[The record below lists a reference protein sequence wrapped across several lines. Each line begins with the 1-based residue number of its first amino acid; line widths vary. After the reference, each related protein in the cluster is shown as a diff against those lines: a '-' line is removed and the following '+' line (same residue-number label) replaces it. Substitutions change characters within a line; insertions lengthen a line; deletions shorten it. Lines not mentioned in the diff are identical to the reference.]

1 MAHDFE
7 LLQDAWIA
15 ELRATAHLYK
25 HRSTGARLLSLVN
38 DDENKVFGITFRTP
52 PDDSTGVAHI
62 LEHSVLCGSRKYP
75 VKEPFVELLKGSLQ
89 TFLNAFT
96 YPDKTCYPVASQNL
110 ADFYNLI
117 DVYLDAVFH
126 PRLTPEVFG
135 QEGWHYQV
143 IPDGSLSIQG
153 VVYNEM
159 KGAYASPDG
168 LLAEHSQ
175 QSLFPNTT
183 YGLDSGGHPEHIP
196 DLTFERFLDFHRRY
210 YHPANAFIF
219 FSGNDDEKYRLE
231 LLSSRLKDFKPL
243 VVPSEVTLQP
253 PFTAPRR
260 VFKSYP
266 VSPDQ
271 PDQNDTKRAM
281 LTMNWVVGETT
292 SPADNLAWQ
301 ILEYL
306 LIEMPSSPLRKAL
319 IDSGLGEDL
328 AGVGLEAELRQMF
341 FSTGLRGMAAAD
353 APKVETLVRDTLQRL
368 VQEGVPNDLIQAA
381 LNSVEF
387 RLRERNS
394 GRFPRG
400 LATMLQSLTFWLY
413 DADPLTP
420 LAFEAPIERLKTD
433 LAAGRKIFEDLIRR
447 DLLDNPHHSILLLTP
462 DPTLGQRMEQDEAKR
477 LAGVRARMDDNALQA
492 VQEQAARIRG
502 WQETPDDALALA
514 TIPCLIRADLELK
527 NKIIPKVVLEQT
539 QGRMFFHDQF
549 TSRIVYLDL
558 GLDLRRLSA
567 KDLPLLPLLAKAL
580 VEIGTQKEDFARFAT
595 RINQKTGGIWS
606 ETFTSAKREPE
617 EGGSGAFGNGPAA
630 WLFLRG
636 KAMAANLTDLLDILR
651 DMLLLPDLGNK
662 QRFLQLL
669 LEEKAGFER
678 QLVPRGHLLVNARLR
693 ACFSPAEWAAEQLG
707 GISYLFFLRGLIAE
721 VERDWEK
728 VSARLQNVLS
738 HLLDQNSL
746 VLNVTTEQA
755 VFADVQQECL
765 DFLEQLPAS
774 QLSWS
779 NQDSALK
786 TWPGSSPFQDWEG
799 LCIPAPVNY
808 VGKGARLG
816 QSLPCALGA
825 AMVVVRYLRTAWL
838 WEQVRVKGGAYG
850 AFCLF
855 DALTRGLTMVSYRDP
870 HIRRTLEAFDAA
882 ARYLRE
888 LKLSEDELNKAV
900 VGAIGELD
908 THLLPDAK
916 GHTSLRRHLTGQD
929 DAFRQQL
936 REQVLA
942 TTARDFTVFAEAL
955 DHLVRQGRVVV
966 MGGETALNQ
975 AEQEL
980 ARHMSRTGVL

>member
-1 MAHDFE
+1 MTPDFE
-7 LLQDAWIA
+7 LLQTAWIA
-15 ELRATAHLYK
+15 ELQATAHLYR
-25 HRSTGARLLSLVN
+25 HYSTGARLLSLVN

-143 IPDGSLSIQG
+143 TPDGSLSIQG

-183 YGLDSGGHPEHIP
+183 YGLDAGGHPEHIP
-196 DLTFERFLDFHRRY
+196 DLSFERFMDFHRRY

-231 LLSSRLKDFKPL
+231 LLGRQLKDFKPL
-243 VVPSEVTLQP
+243 TVSSEARLQP
-253 PFTAPRR
+253 AFTAPRR

-266 VSPDQ
+266 VG

-341 FSTGLRGMAAAD
+341 FSTGLRGLAAAD
-353 APKVETLVRDTLQRL
+353 APKVETLVRDTLQQL
-368 VQEGVPNDLIQAA
+368 AQEGVPNDLIQAA

-420 LAFEAPIERLKTD
+420 LAFEAPLERLKAD
-433 LAAGRKIFEDLIRR
+433 LAAGRKIFEGLIRR

-462 DPTLGQRMEQDEAKR
+462 DSTLGQRMEQEEAKR
-477 LAGVRARMDDNALQA
+477 LAGARAHMDDKTLQT
-492 VQEQAARIRG
+492 VQKQAARIRQ
-502 WQETPDDALALA
+502 WQETPDDPQALAA
-514 TIPCLIRADLELK
+514 IPCLTRNDLELN
-527 NKIIPKVVLEQT
+527 NKIIPKIVLEQT
-539 QGRMFFHDQF
+539 QGRMIFHDQF

-558 GLDLRRLSA
+558 GLDLLRLSA
-567 KDLPLLPLLAKAL
+567 KDLPWLPLLAKAL

-606 ETFTSAKREPE
+606 ETFTSAKREPK
-617 EGGSGAFGNGPAA
+617 GGETKAFNNKPAA

-636 KAMAANLTDLLDILR
+636 KAMAANLTDLLEILR

-707 GISYLFFLRGLIAE
+707 GISYLFFLRGLTAE

-728 VSARLQNVLS
+728 VSARLTDVLS
-738 HLLDQNSL
+738 RLLDRDSL
-746 VLNVTTEQA
+746 VLNVTTQQA
-755 VFADVQQECL
+755 VFADVQQEFFN
-765 DFLEQLPAS
+765 FLEQLPAG
-774 QLSWS
+774 QLSC
-779 NQDSALK
+779 QDSALK

-808 VGKGARLG
+808 VGKGARMDRD
-816 QSLPCALGA
+816 LPCALGA
-825 AMVVVRYLRTAWL
+825 ALVIVRYLRTAWL

-855 DALTRGLTMVSYRDP
+855 DALTKGLTMVSYRDP
-870 HIRRTLEAFDAA
+870 QIRRTLEAFDAS

-929 DAFRQQL
+929 DVFRQQL
-936 REQVLA
+936 REQILA
-942 TTARDFTVFAEAL
+942 TTARDFTVFADAL
-955 DHLVRQGRVVV
+955 DHLARQGRVVV

-980 ARHMSRTGVL
+980 ARHMSRTNVL